1 MLVAFCATYVIGFL
15 ISLLLLHAFKRELGV
30 DHYDPPHPEYY
41 DDYSSNAHAYLAFS
55 FMWPIF
61 WGFMSMSL
69 IYSGLI
75 GLSKWIGNFFPKDSI
90 KSKKKKKKC
99 KS

>member
-15 ISLLLLHAFKRELGV
+15 ISLLFLHAFKRELGV
-30 DHYDPPHPEYY
+30 DHYDPPHDEYY

-61 WGFMSMSL
+61 WGFMLFAL

-75 GLSKWIGNFFPKDSI
+75 KLSQLIGKLFSSDSI
-90 KSKKKKKKC
+90 KTKNIEK
-99 KS
+99 